1 MLSSHDDEDE
11 DDDDDVDVDDDDCND
26 DYELE
31 NSPKE
36 IIETLRLVAIMI
48 KTETVGKL
56 EEWK

>member
-48 KTETVGKL
+48 KRKTVENL
-56 EEWK
+56 EKSK